1 MKSKEELEKEPMPY
15 DNETPK
21 KCPKCGNWFL
31 NYPALSRR
39 DNKTYI
45 CPDCGVKEAME
56 DYMSSRKKE
65 GLEEATAKALLEDPE
80 NESLT
85 KPLTESVDWSYYN
98 KFEDLINKYM
108 PDEGEGETLAS
119 QIVTAVN
126 KLIYKWYNDG
136 DVFDNVNSG
145 LNGWANDLSDY
156 ANWLYKYA
164 PGDTPHILKRIYD
177 ITNEDD
183 YEVLLRELADNLLDE
198 NLLNSLEKNKQG
210 SIYDCDGPFEFSIY
224 DEDEDEEDSYEDEED
239 LDESKKL
246 NEGVNNLTIKTGLTD
261 RNAYDVLSSVVGQLA
276 DGIWENSPGM
286 SRYWQHMDIDQEGS
300 EVVAKFDTQDYD
312 SGFRGK
318 DESQIKKWLANKV
331 KQIVKEEG
339 LDWDRNNTERVSY
352 MHGNVTVQDAYRVY
366 DKLLGRKDYIP
377 DPNKKEE
384 SKEIDDIESE
394 YRQAIDRAFDI
405 MKLYGKDNKYYRKA
419 VKKEK
424 DLQKQLHDLKALKNE
439 SKEVKNVLGI
449 EDGSDEEAK
458 MTEIEGRNF
467 KDEFNALSKEEQDK
481 YKELIPVNQAGLSG
495 DKSRALAKQYNL
507 DAEILYWIANI
518 GKFDLNESKEVM
530 KKEINKDELLN
541 KLEDY
546 VLNQYTIFNDK
557 LYDDFG
563 DIQLND
569 KDNTKRSIYIYYDIE
584 EDKISVTVGAAGART
599 FVDTLDEVAQ
609 FINAEIAKVNAQ
621 DEELKESKEVKTEGT
636 KQKRIARYNEFD
648 NGYVFHS
655 WKEMTDEEAEEKA
668 KQASIE
674 DPTDVYYV
682 AYDDIMNPSSEIRW
696 YKGKSYSCDEITEL
710 RRKEKEALLNKTES
724 KEDLDKEHDEY
735 LKKMDKKYKT
745 FCKNL
750 EITDDPDDA
759 LSALDELEGQFGD
772 EDGEY
777 QELREFIYNE
787 LLESKEVKTENDESD
802 ISDEEFAASTA
813 GFFKRGDSYVITVPN
828 TEENINKI
836 KEYGLKYSISADA
849 EAGPY
854 ADDPE
859 YLDVWG
865 DLSKLVKLY
874 KEVEIKNDLY
884 RESKEVKT
892 ESSDI
897 NLEKN
902 EKVAGIYYQGT
913 DINSLENSSK
923 CNKYKIGEIIGNV
936 VPSRVHGDYTV
947 KSGPYKIIGYGS
959 KQKDGKGEGFYIVIG
974 LKGYVTVEKGK
985 LYAKQ
990 DNLTSISELRE
1001 NGEAINYNYSFS
1013 MVESKK
1019 AISKKNFTDEEIRKA
1034 IRADIKEHNG
1044 LFTDDSKY
1052 DVIERL
1058 TGIADIDEQPEGL
1071 WERVD
1076 KIYETEFDK

>member
-39 DNKTYI
+39 DNSTYI

-65 GLEEATAKALLEDPE
+65 GLEEATANALLEDPE
-80 NESLT
+80 NKSLT
-85 KPLTESVDWSYYN
+85 KSLTESVDWSYYD

-164 PGDTPHILKRIYD
+164 PGDAPSILKNIYGMGD
-177 ITNEDD
+177 ESD
-183 YEVLLRELADNLLDE
+183 YETLLKELADNLLDE
-198 NLLNSLEKNKQG
+198 NLLSSLEKAKQG

-224 DEDEDEEDSYEDEED
+224 DEDEDEDEWDDYEEDEDEED
-239 LDESKKL
+239 LEESKKL
-246 NEGVNNLTIKTGLTD
+246 QEGVNNLIIKTGLTD
-261 RNAYDVLSSVVGQLA
+261 KNAYDVLRSVEGQLA

-286 SRYWQHMDIDQEGS
+286 SRFWQYMSIDYEGS
-300 EVVAKFDTQDYD
+300 EVVVKFDTNDYS

-318 DESQIKKWLANKV
+318 DELQIKKWLANKV

-339 LDWDRNNTERVSY
+339 LDWDRNNTETVSY

-377 DPNKKEE
+377 DPNKKT
-384 SKEIDDIESE
+384 
-394 YRQAIDRAFDI
+394 
-405 MKLYGKDNKYYRKA
+405 
-419 VKKEK
+419 
-424 DLQKQLHDLKALKNE
+424 E

-507 DAEILYWIANI
+507 DAGILYWIANI

-530 KKEINKDELLN
+530 KKELNKDELLN

-696 YKGKSYSCDEITEL
+696 YKGKSYSGEEITEL

-735 LKKMDKKYKT
+735 LKKMNKKYKT

-787 LLESKEVKTENDESD
+787 LL
-802 ISDEEFAASTA
+802 
-813 GFFKRGDSYVITVPN
+813 
-828 TEENINKI
+828 
-836 KEYGLKYSISADA
+836 
-849 EAGPY
+849 
-854 ADDPE
+854 
-859 YLDVWG
+859 
-865 DLSKLVKLY
+865 
-874 KEVEIKNDLY
+874 
-884 RESKEVKT
+884 ESKEVKT

-990 DNLTSISELRE
+990 DNLTSISKLRE

-1058 TGIADIDEQPEGL
+1058 TGIADIDEQPKGL

>member
-1 MKSKEELEKEPMPY
+1 MKSKEELEKEPIPY

-164 PGDTPHILKRIYD
+164 PGDAPSILKNIYGMGD
-177 ITNEDD
+177 ESD
-183 YEVLLRELADNLLDE
+183 YETLLKELADNLLNE
-198 NLLNSLEKNKQG
+198 NLLDSLEKAKQG

-224 DEDEDEEDSYEDEED
+224 DEDEDEWDDYEEDEDEED

-246 NEGVNNLTIKTGLTD
+246 NEGVNNLIIKTGLTD
-261 RNAYDVLSSVVGQLA
+261 KNAYDVLRSVEGQLA

-286 SRYWQHMDIDQEGS
+286 SRFWQYMSIGNEGN
-300 EVVAKFDTQDYD
+300 EVVAKFDTNDYS

-318 DESQIKKWLANKV
+318 DELQIKKWLANKV

-424 DLQKQLHDLKALKNE
+424 DLQKQLHDLKALK
-439 SKEVKNVLGI
+439 
-449 EDGSDEEAK
+449 
-458 MTEIEGRNF
+458 
-467 KDEFNALSKEEQDK
+467 
-481 YKELIPVNQAGLSG
+481 
-495 DKSRALAKQYNL
+495 
-507 DAEILYWIANI
+507 
-518 GKFDLNESKEVM
+518 NESKEVM

-655 WKEMTDEEAEEKA
+655 WKEMSDEEAEEKA

-696 YKGKSYSCDEITEL
+696 YKGKSYSCEEITEL

-724 KEDLDKEHDEY
+724 KEDLDKDHDEY
-735 LKKMDKKYKT
+735 LKRMDKQYKT
-745 FCKNL
+745 FCRNL
-750 EITDDPDDA
+750 ELDEKDPDDA

-787 LLESKEVKTENDESD
+787 LLESKEVKTEYDESD

-836 KEYGLKYSISADA
+836 KEYGLKYGISANA

-854 ADDPE
+854 ADNPE

-874 KEVEIKNDLY
+874 KEVEAKNDLY
-884 RESKEVKT
+884 RESKEIKT

-902 EKVAGIYYQGT
+902 EKIAGIYYQGT

>member
-65 GLEEATAKALLEDPE
+65 GLEEATANALLEDPE
-80 NESLT
+80 NKSLT
-85 KPLTESVDWSYYN
+85 KSLTESVDWSYYD

-164 PGDTPHILKRIYD
+164 PGDAPSILKNIYGMGD
-177 ITNEDD
+177 ESD
-183 YEVLLRELADNLLDE
+183 YETLLKELADNLLDE
-198 NLLNSLEKNKQG
+198 NLLSSLEKAKQG
-210 SIYDCDGPFEFSIY
+210 SIYDCDGPFEFSEY
-224 DEDEDEEDSYEDEED
+224 DEEDEDEWDDYEEDNYEDEEN

-246 NEGVNNLTIKTGLTD
+246 NEGVNNLIIKTGLTD
-261 RNAYDVLSSVVGQLA
+261 KNAYDVLRSVEGQLA

-286 SRYWQHMDIDQEGS
+286 SRFWQYMSIDHEGS
-300 EVVAKFDTQDYD
+300 EVVAKFDTNDYS

-318 DESQIKKWLANKV
+318 DELQIKKWLANKV

-339 LDWDRNNTERVSY
+339 LDWDRNNTETVSY

-377 DPNKKEE
+377 DPNKKT
-384 SKEIDDIESE
+384 
-394 YRQAIDRAFDI
+394 
-405 MKLYGKDNKYYRKA
+405 
-419 VKKEK
+419 
-424 DLQKQLHDLKALKNE
+424 E

-507 DAEILYWIANI
+507 DAGILYWIANI

-530 KKEINKDELLN
+530 KKELNKDELLN

-696 YKGKSYSCDEITEL
+696 YKGKSYSGEEITEL

-735 LKKMDKKYKT
+735 LKKMNKKYKT

-787 LLESKEVKTENDESD
+787 LL
-802 ISDEEFAASTA
+802 
-813 GFFKRGDSYVITVPN
+813 
-828 TEENINKI
+828 
-836 KEYGLKYSISADA
+836 
-849 EAGPY
+849 
-854 ADDPE
+854 
-859 YLDVWG
+859 
-865 DLSKLVKLY
+865 
-874 KEVEIKNDLY
+874 
-884 RESKEVKT
+884 ESKEVKT

-990 DNLTSISELRE
+990 DNLTSISKLRE

-1058 TGIADIDEQPEGL
+1058 TGIADIDEQPKGL

>member
-164 PGDTPHILKRIYD
+164 PGDAPSILKNIYGMGD
-177 ITNEDD
+177 ESD
-183 YEVLLRELADNLLDE
+183 YETLLKELADNLLDE
-198 NLLNSLEKNKQG
+198 NLLSSLEKAKQG

-224 DEDEDEEDSYEDEED
+224 DEDEDEWDDYEEDEDEED
-239 LDESKKL
+239 LEESKKL
-246 NEGVNNLTIKTGLTD
+246 QEGVNNLIIKTGLTD
-261 RNAYDVLSSVVGQLA
+261 KNAYDVLRSVEGQLA

-286 SRYWQHMDIDQEGS
+286 SRFWQYMSIGNEGN
-300 EVVAKFDTQDYD
+300 EVVAKFDTNDYS

-318 DESQIKKWLANKV
+318 DELQIKKWLANKV

-339 LDWDRNNTERVSY
+339 LDWDRNNTETVSY

-424 DLQKQLHDLKALKNE
+424 DLQKQLHDLKALK
-439 SKEVKNVLGI
+439 
-449 EDGSDEEAK
+449 
-458 MTEIEGRNF
+458 
-467 KDEFNALSKEEQDK
+467 
-481 YKELIPVNQAGLSG
+481 
-495 DKSRALAKQYNL
+495 
-507 DAEILYWIANI
+507 
-518 GKFDLNESKEVM
+518 NESKEVM

-655 WKEMTDEEAEEKA
+655 WKEMSDEEAEEKA

-696 YKGKSYSCDEITEL
+696 YKGKSYSCEEITEL

-724 KEDLDKEHDEY
+724 KEDLDKDHDEY
-735 LKKMDKKYKT
+735 LKRMDKQYKT
-745 FCKNL
+745 FCRNL
-750 EITDDPDDA
+750 ELDEKDPDDA

-787 LLESKEVKTENDESD
+787 LLESKKITENTEYWEKTIGFNPYDVNYEKNSQALDIIEKFKEAGKLDSLFDYFAAGLVEPFKTEKDYLEYVADTD
-802 ISDEEFAASTA
+802 ISDYEIYN
-813 GFFKRGDSYVITVPN
+813 G
-828 TEENINKI
+828 
-836 KEYGLKYSISADA
+836 
-849 EAGPY
+849 
-854 ADDPE
+854 
-859 YLDVWG
+859 
-865 DLSKLVKLY
+865 KL
-874 KEVEIKNDLY
+874 E
-884 RESKEVKT
+884 ESK
-892 ESSDI
+892 
-897 NLEKN
+897 N
-902 EKVAGIYYQGT
+902 G
-913 DINSLENSSK
+913 
-923 CNKYKIGEIIGNV
+923 KY
-936 VPSRVHGDYTV
+936 
-947 KSGPYKIIGYGS
+947 
-959 KQKDGKGEGFYIVIG
+959 
-974 LKGYVTVEKGK
+974 
-985 LYAKQ
+985 
-990 DNLTSISELRE
+990 
-1001 NGEAINYNYSFS
+1001 
-1013 MVESKK
+1013 
-1019 AISKKNFTDEEIRKA
+1019 TDEEIIKA
-1034 IRADIKEHNG
+1034 IKAQIKDNNG
-1044 LFTDDSKY
+1044 IFTDDSKY
-1052 DVIERL
+1052 DVIEKL
-1058 TGIADIDEQPEGL
+1058 TGIKDIEMMPQGL
-1071 WERVD
+1071 YERVNE
-1076 KIYETEFDK
+1076 IYENNFNKKESKKVESEVNNDNNDNNVIARMNKLLEIKEELVDFIKNTTCDTVKNNDIVKAAQNIKRILNFQNWVEGQIEVSDRIYNDKEYTASKRYNREEYIDNDLQHNELLMKELISLENMLIK

>member
-224 DEDEDEEDSYEDEED
+224 DEDEDEDEWDDYEEDSYEDEED

-246 NEGVNNLTIKTGLTD
+246 NEGVNNLIIKTGLTD
-261 RNAYDVLSSVVGQLA
+261 KNAYDVLRSVEGQLA

-286 SRYWQHMDIDQEGS
+286 SRFWQYMSIGNEGN
-300 EVVAKFDTQDYD
+300 EVVAKFDTNDYS

-318 DESQIKKWLANKV
+318 DELQIKKWLANKV

-339 LDWDRNNTERVSY
+339 LDWDRNNTETVSY

-424 DLQKQLHDLKALKNE
+424 DLQKQLHDLKALK
-439 SKEVKNVLGI
+439 
-449 EDGSDEEAK
+449 
-458 MTEIEGRNF
+458 
-467 KDEFNALSKEEQDK
+467 
-481 YKELIPVNQAGLSG
+481 
-495 DKSRALAKQYNL
+495 
-507 DAEILYWIANI
+507 
-518 GKFDLNESKEVM
+518 NESKEVM

-787 LLESKEVKTENDESD
+787 LLESKEVKTE
-802 ISDEEFAASTA
+802 
-813 GFFKRGDSYVITVPN
+813 
-828 TEENINKI
+828 
-836 KEYGLKYSISADA
+836 
-849 EAGPY
+849 
-854 ADDPE
+854 
-859 YLDVWG
+859 
-865 DLSKLVKLY
+865 
-874 KEVEIKNDLY
+874 
-884 RESKEVKT
+884 
-892 ESSDI
+892 SSNI

-902 EKVAGIYYQGT
+902 EKIAGIYYQGT

-990 DNLTSISELRE
+990 DNLTSISKLRE

-1076 KIYETEFDK
+1076 KIYETEFEKVNKKEENKLIEADDNSVIARMNKLLEIKEELVDFIKNTTCDTIKNNDIVKAAENIRRILNFQNWVEGQVEDSDRIYNDKEYTASKRYSREEYIDHNLQHNEPLMKELISLEDMLIK

>member
-39 DNKTYI
+39 DNSTYI

-56 DYMSSRKKE
+56 DYMSSMKKE
-65 GLEEATAKALLEDPE
+65 GLEEVTAKALLEDPE

-85 KPLTESVDWSYYN
+85 KSLTESVDWSYYD

-108 PDEGEGETLAS
+108 PDEGEGGTLAS

-145 LNGWANDLSDY
+145 LNGWANDLSSY

-177 ITNEDD
+177 ITDEDD

-210 SIYDCDGPFEFSIY
+210 SIYDCDGPFEFNEY
-224 DEDEDEEDSYEDEED
+224 DEDDESDEYWDENEED

-339 LDWDRNNTERVSY
+339 LDWDRNNTKRVSY
-352 MHGNVTVQDAYRVY
+352 MHGSVTVQDAYRVY
-366 DKLLGRKDYIP
+366 DKLLGRKDYIS

-384 SKEIDDIESE
+384 SKE
-394 YRQAIDRAFDI
+394 
-405 MKLYGKDNKYYRKA
+405 
-419 VKKEK
+419 
-424 DLQKQLHDLKALKNE
+424 
-439 SKEVKNVLGI
+439 
-449 EDGSDEEAK
+449 
-458 MTEIEGRNF
+458 
-467 KDEFNALSKEEQDK
+467 
-481 YKELIPVNQAGLSG
+481 
-495 DKSRALAKQYNL
+495 
-507 DAEILYWIANI
+507 
-518 GKFDLNESKEVM
+518 VM
-530 KKEINKDELLN
+530 KKELNKDELLN

-569 KDNTKRSIYIYYDIE
+569 KDNSKRSIYIYYDIE

-621 DEELKESKEVKTEGT
+621 DEEIKKLTTESEDNYNDMERFDIDILNNGRSHEKFDNYEDFCKALKRHFTEKETSIYNRLRTFDRSK
-636 KQKRIARYNEFD
+636 IND
-648 NGYVFHS
+648 NGYIQNDYQNMS
-655 WKEMTDEEAEEKA
+655 T
-668 KQASIE
+668 I
-674 DPTDVYYV
+674 
-682 AYDDIMNPSSEIRW
+682 AYP
-696 YKGKSYSCDEITEL
+696 
-710 RRKEKEALLNKTES
+710 
-724 KEDLDKEHDEY
+724 KEDLEESIDKDHDEY
-735 LKKMDKKYKT
+735 LKRMDKQYKT

-750 EITDDPDDA
+750 ELDEKDPDDA

-777 QELREFIYNE
+777 QELREFIHNE
-787 LLESKEVKTENDESD
+787 LLE
-802 ISDEEFAASTA
+802 
-813 GFFKRGDSYVITVPN
+813 
-828 TEENINKI
+828 
-836 KEYGLKYSISADA
+836 
-849 EAGPY
+849 
-854 ADDPE
+854 
-859 YLDVWG
+859 
-865 DLSKLVKLY
+865 
-874 KEVEIKNDLY
+874 
-884 RESKEVKT
+884 ESK
-892 ESSDI
+892 
-897 NLEKN
+897 N
-902 EKVAGIYYQGT
+902 G
-913 DINSLENSSK
+913 
-923 CNKYKIGEIIGNV
+923 KY
-936 VPSRVHGDYTV
+936 
-947 KSGPYKIIGYGS
+947 
-959 KQKDGKGEGFYIVIG
+959 
-974 LKGYVTVEKGK
+974 
-985 LYAKQ
+985 
-990 DNLTSISELRE
+990 
-1001 NGEAINYNYSFS
+1001 
-1013 MVESKK
+1013 
-1019 AISKKNFTDEEIRKA
+1019 TDEDIRKA

-1076 KIYETEFDK
+1076 KIYETEFNK

>member
-164 PGDTPHILKRIYD
+164 PGDAPSILKNIYGMGD
-177 ITNEDD
+177 ESD
-183 YEVLLRELADNLLDE
+183 YETLLKELADNLLDE
-198 NLLNSLEKNKQG
+198 NLLSSLEKAKQG

-224 DEDEDEEDSYEDEED
+224 DEDEDEWDDYEEDEDEED
-239 LDESKKL
+239 LEESKKL
-246 NEGVNNLTIKTGLTD
+246 QEGVNNLIIKTGLTD
-261 RNAYDVLSSVVGQLA
+261 KNAYDVLRSVEGQLA

-286 SRYWQHMDIDQEGS
+286 SRFWQYMSIDYEGS
-300 EVVAKFDTQDYD
+300 EVVAKFDTNDYS

-318 DESQIKKWLANKV
+318 DELQIKKWLANKV

-339 LDWDRNNTERVSY
+339 LDWDRNNTETVSY

-424 DLQKQLHDLKALKNE
+424 DLQKQLHDLKALK
-439 SKEVKNVLGI
+439 
-449 EDGSDEEAK
+449 
-458 MTEIEGRNF
+458 
-467 KDEFNALSKEEQDK
+467 
-481 YKELIPVNQAGLSG
+481 
-495 DKSRALAKQYNL
+495 
-507 DAEILYWIANI
+507 
-518 GKFDLNESKEVM
+518 NESKEVM

-655 WKEMTDEEAEEKA
+655 WKEMSDEEAEEKA

-696 YKGKSYSCDEITEL
+696 YKGKSYSCEEITEL

-787 LLESKEVKTENDESD
+787 LLESKK
-802 ISDEEFAASTA
+802 IEE
-813 GFFKRGDSYVITVPN
+813 DD
-828 TEENINKI
+828 
-836 KEYGLKYSISADA
+836 KEL
-849 EAGPY
+849 E
-854 ADDPE
+854 
-859 YLDVWG
+859 
-865 DLSKLVKLY
+865 
-874 KEVEIKNDLY
+874 
-884 RESKEVKT
+884 ESK
-892 ESSDI
+892 
-897 NLEKN
+897 N
-902 EKVAGIYYQGT
+902 G
-913 DINSLENSSK
+913 
-923 CNKYKIGEIIGNV
+923 KY
-936 VPSRVHGDYTV
+936 
-947 KSGPYKIIGYGS
+947 
-959 KQKDGKGEGFYIVIG
+959 
-974 LKGYVTVEKGK
+974 
-985 LYAKQ
+985 
-990 DNLTSISELRE
+990 
-1001 NGEAINYNYSFS
+1001 
-1013 MVESKK
+1013 
-1019 AISKKNFTDEEIRKA
+1019 TDEDIRKA

-1076 KIYETEFDK
+1076 KIYETEFEKVNKKEENKLVEADDENVEDIIKNSNNIDADMTKYFKDRFEKYLKEVEDADIRGLEAYYDIQPSRISIGYSGERFDGHNDEDKKKMIKILNNTAQFESLIGDILKLAYKNSNIRYEYQGNHSNPYFGKEFTMYNLPFNLSETSNSYQNKNPHELKPETDYEVVKKNNNDDKMIKIRNDLLSILKDYIEKFKQIKGIWGRYNIYSTSFTMDYGALNYTYDKYTAKQALNTYNEYKRKIQNILQELSEEYSNIDIIDGRVQVSGAKIGKQLYVSNLPFEFDESDQLLVDSDD

>member
-224 DEDEDEEDSYEDEED
+224 DEDEDEDEWDDYEEDSYEDEED

-246 NEGVNNLTIKTGLTD
+246 NEDVNNLIIKTGLTD
-261 RNAYDVLSSVVGQLA
+261 KNAYDVLRSVEGQLA

-286 SRYWQHMDIDQEGS
+286 SRFWQYMSIGNEGN
-300 EVVAKFDTQDYD
+300 EVVAKFDTNDYS

-318 DESQIKKWLANKV
+318 DELQIKKWLANKV

-424 DLQKQLHDLKALKNE
+424 DLQKQLHDLKALK
-439 SKEVKNVLGI
+439 
-449 EDGSDEEAK
+449 
-458 MTEIEGRNF
+458 
-467 KDEFNALSKEEQDK
+467 
-481 YKELIPVNQAGLSG
+481 
-495 DKSRALAKQYNL
+495 
-507 DAEILYWIANI
+507 
-518 GKFDLNESKEVM
+518 NESKEVM

-655 WKEMTDEEAEEKA
+655 WKEMSDEEAEEKA

-696 YKGKSYSCDEITEL
+696 YKGKSYSCEEITEL

-745 FCKNL
+745 FCRNL
-750 EITDDPDDA
+750 ELDEKDPDDA

-787 LLESKEVKTENDESD
+787 LLESKEVKTE
-802 ISDEEFAASTA
+802 
-813 GFFKRGDSYVITVPN
+813 
-828 TEENINKI
+828 
-836 KEYGLKYSISADA
+836 
-849 EAGPY
+849 
-854 ADDPE
+854 
-859 YLDVWG
+859 
-865 DLSKLVKLY
+865 
-874 KEVEIKNDLY
+874 
-884 RESKEVKT
+884 
-892 ESSDI
+892 SSDI

-902 EKVAGIYYQGT
+902 EKIAGIYYQGT
-913 DINSLENSSK
+913 NINSLENSSK

-990 DNLTSISELRE
+990 DNLTSISKLRE